1 SADRL
6 RKDRRR
12 TCQARPRGGRRP
24 LPGRPAADRASI
36 PSSHAAGFPPQNA
49 KQVSSFSDVLVN
61 TQSLVQAIQAK
72 DAAGI
77 QKYTDARNAALT
89 AMGSPAETLPVDYES
104 KSFGPMQKAY
114 DAAMK
119 AIKSAS

>member
-1 SADRL
+1 M
-6 RKDRRR
+6 
-12 TCQARPRGGRRP
+12 
-24 LPGRPAADRASI
+24 AAGAPYPDAQQQIELAIS
-36 PSSHAAGFPPQNA
+36 SSHAAGLPPQIA

-61 TQSLVQAIQAK
+61 TESLVQAIQAK

-77 QKYTDARNAALT
+77 KKYTDARNAALA
-89 AMGSPAETLPVDYES
+89 AMASPAETLAADYES
-104 KSFGPMQKAY
+104 KTFSPMQKAY